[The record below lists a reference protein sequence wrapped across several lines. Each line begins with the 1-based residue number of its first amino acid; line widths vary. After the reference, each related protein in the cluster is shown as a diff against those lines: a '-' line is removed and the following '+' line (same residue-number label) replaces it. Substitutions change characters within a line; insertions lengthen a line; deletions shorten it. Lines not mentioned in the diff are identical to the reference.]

1 MKFIHTADIHID
13 QPFSGIHSDHS
24 DIKHLLKISN
34 QQILTKIVDTCIEK
48 QVDFLL
54 VVGDTF
60 HQNQP
65 SIHTQKFVMEEFE
78 RLGRENIK
86 VVMSF
91 GNHDYYTENRY
102 WFEWPDNVILFKK
115 EEVQTKTLVLK
126 NGDSVAISGFSYENQ
141 WIKASKVKEFPKR
154 RPDTTYHIGFY
165 HGDDSSQYA
174 PFNFGDL
181 PTSYEYWALGHIH
194 KSSVLSERPLI
205 VYPGTPQGHTK
216 KEYQVKGIVYVD
228 IDRGNQEIEWLDI
241 SSIRWHKKNFSIEE
255 DLERKEILDCL
266 EKYILSQIYQHPF
279 NIVRLNVTTTANNA
293 REILKEKEEILL
305 YLQEKV
311 FTVSEKRCWL
321 QDLSLSQVTSDKLIM
336 GFETTLI
343 DDLGRVYQH
352 KDNFEKVVADLL
364 NQPAIAS
371 NISWDNT
378 EIVELVTESSQLIKD
393 KMIFKNGE
401 E

>member
-13 QPFSGIHSDHS
+13 QPFSGIHSDHG

-48 QVDFLL
+48 KVDFLL

-115 EEVQTKTLVLK
+115 EEVQTKTLVLR
-126 NGDSVAISGFSYENQ
+126 NGDSVAISGFSYENK
-141 WIKASKVKEFPKR
+141 WIKESKVQEFPKR
-154 RPDTTYHIGFY
+154 SIDTTYHIGFY
-165 HGDDSSQYA
+165 HGDDSPQYA
-174 PFNFGDL
+174 PFNYGDL

-194 KSSVLSERPLI
+194 KSSVLSDRPLI

-228 IDRGNQEIEWLDI
+228 IDRGSREIEWLDI
-241 SSIRWHKKNFSIEE
+241 SNIRWHKKEFTIEE
-255 DLERKEILDCL
+255 DLERKEILERL
-266 EKYILSQIYQHPF
+266 EKHILAQIYQHPF
-279 NIVRLNVTTTANNA
+279 LM
-293 REILKEKEEILL
+293 
-305 YLQEKV
+305 
-311 FTVSEKRCWL
+311 
-321 QDLSLSQVTSDKLIM
+321 LS
-336 GFETTLI
+336 
-343 DDLGRVYQH
+343 
-352 KDNFEKVVADLL
+352 
-364 NQPAIAS
+364 
-371 NISWDNT
+371 
-378 EIVELVTESSQLIKD
+378 SSHQMCSFHLW
-393 KMIFKNGE
+393 
-401 E
+401 

>member
-13 QPFSGIHSDHS
+13 QPFSGIHSDHG
-24 DIKHLLKISN
+24 DVKHLLKNGN
-34 QQILTKIVDTCIEK
+34 QQLLAKIVDCCIEK
-48 QVDFLL
+48 KVDFLL

-65 SIHTQKFVMEEFE
+65 SIHTQKFVMEQFE

-115 EEVQTKTLVLK
+115 EEVQTKTLVLG

-141 WIKASKVKEFPKR
+141 WIKTSKVPEFPKR
-154 RPDTTYHIGFY
+154 NIEATYHIGFY
-165 HGDDSSQYA
+165 HGDASGQYA
-174 PFNFGDL
+174 PFNYGDL

-216 KEYQVKGIVYVD
+216 KENQVKGIALVE
-228 IDRGNQEIEWLDI
+228 IDRGNRQIDWLDVSTI
-241 SSIRWHKKNFSIEE
+241 KWHKKEFSLEE
-255 DLERKEILDCL
+255 DLSKKEML
-266 EKYILSQIYQHPF
+266 EKIEKQMLAQIYQHTF
-279 NIVRLNVTTTANNA
+279 NVVSLNLTTTANNA
-293 REILKEKEEILL
+293 RELLEEKEEILL
-305 YLQEKV
+305 YLQDKIFKE
-311 FTVSEKRCWL
+311 SDKRCWL
-321 QDLSLSQVTSDKLIM
+321 QELSLSQTTSDKLIM

-343 DDLGRVYQH
+343 DDLGRRYQNTS
-352 KDNFEKVVADLL
+352 NFEHVVADLL
-364 NQPAIAS
+364 NQPGIAS
-371 NISWDNT
+371 NLSWDSSD
-378 EIVELVTESSQLIKD
+378 IDAMITESSQLIKD

>member
-13 QPFSGIHSDHS
+13 QPFSGIHSDHG

-48 QVDFLL
+48 KVDFLL

-126 NGDSVAISGFSYENQ
+126 NGDSVAISGFSYENK
-141 WIKASKVKEFPKR
+141 WIKESKVQEFPKR
-154 RPDTTYHIGFY
+154 SIDTTYHIGFY
-165 HGDDSSQYA
+165 HGDDSPQYA
-174 PFNFGDL
+174 PFNYGDL

-194 KSSVLSERPLI
+194 KSSVLSDRPLI

-228 IDRGNQEIEWLDI
+228 IDRGGREIEWLDI
-241 SSIRWHKKNFSIEE
+241 SNIRWHKKEFNIEE
-255 DLERKEILDCL
+255 DLERKEILERL
-266 EKYILSQIYQHPF
+266 EKHILAQIYQHPF
-279 NIVRLNVTTTANNA
+279 NVVSLNVTTTADNA
-293 REILKEKEEILL
+293 REILKEQEEILL
-305 YLQEKV
+305 YLQDKI
-311 FTVSEKRCWL
+311 FKASDNRCWL
-321 QDLSLSQVTSDKLIM
+321 QSLSLSQVTSDKLIM

-352 KDNFEKVVADLL
+352 KDNFESVVADLL

-371 NISWDNT
+371 NLAWDT
-378 EIVELVTESSQLIKD
+378 AEIEELVTESSQLIKD

>member
-13 QPFSGIHSDHS
+13 QPFSVIHSDHG

-48 QVDFLL
+48 KVDFLL

-65 SIHTQKFVMEEFE
+65 SIHTQKIVMEEFE

-115 EEVQTKTLVLK
+115 EEVQTKTLVLR
-126 NGDSVAISGFSYENQ
+126 NGETVAISGFSYENQ
-141 WIKASKVKEFPKR
+141 WIKESKVQEFPKR
-154 RPDTTYHIGFY
+154 NTDTTYHIGFY
-165 HGDDSSQYA
+165 HGDDSPQYA
-174 PFNFGDL
+174 PFNYGDL

-194 KSSVLSERPLI
+194 KSGVLSESPLI

-228 IDRGNQEIEWLDI
+228 IDRGKREIEWLDI
-241 SSIRWHKKNFSIEE
+241 SSVRWHRKEFSIEE
-255 DLERKEILDCL
+255 NLEKKEILERL
-266 EKYILSQIYQHPF
+266 EKYILAQIYQHPF
-279 NIVRLNVTTTANNA
+279 NIVSLKVTTTAENA
-293 REILKEKEEILL
+293 RGILKEQEEVLL
-305 YLQEKV
+305 YLQDKI
-311 FTVSEKRCWL
+311 FKLSEKRCWL
-321 QDLSLSQVTSDKLIM
+321 QELSISQSTSDKLIM

-343 DDLGRVYQH
+343 DDLERVYQQ
-352 KDNFEKVVADLL
+352 KDSFEHVVADLL

-371 NISWDNT
+371 NLDWDT
-378 EIVELVTESSQLIKD
+378 SEIEELVAESSQLIKD

>member
-13 QPFSGIHSDHS
+13 QPFSGIHSDHG
-24 DIKHLLKISN
+24 DIKHLLKTSN

-48 QVDFLL
+48 KVDFLL

-126 NGDSVAISGFSYENQ
+126 NGDSVAISGFSYENK
-141 WIKASKVKEFPKR
+141 WIKESKVQEFPKR
-154 RPDTTYHIGFY
+154 SIDTTYHIGFY
-165 HGDDSSQYA
+165 HGDDSPQYA
-174 PFNFGDL
+174 PFNYGDL

-194 KSSVLSERPLI
+194 KSSVLSDRPLI

-228 IDRGNQEIEWLDI
+228 IDRGSREIEWLDI
-241 SSIRWHKKNFSIEE
+241 SNIRWHKKEFNIEE
-255 DLERKEILDCL
+255 DLERKEILERL
-266 EKYILSQIYQHPF
+266 EKHILAQIYQHPF
-279 NIVRLNVTTTANNA
+279 NVVSLNVTTTADNA
-293 REILKEKEEILL
+293 REILKEQEEILL
-305 YLQEKV
+305 YLQDKI
-311 FTVSEKRCWL
+311 FKASENRCWL
-321 QDLSLSQVTSDKLIM
+321 QNLSLSQVTSDKLIM

-352 KDNFEKVVADLL
+352 KDNFENVVADLL

-371 NISWDNT
+371 NLAWDT
-378 EIVELVTESSQLIKD
+378 AEIEELVTESSQLIKD